1 MSEKSKKRLLIEQK
15 QNQLKMAGLENK
27 IMQFDIK
34 ILELEEEIERI
45 EENKRLSQEALEEL
59 QNLVFEE

>member
-15 QNQLKMAGLENK
+15 QNQLKMASLENK

-45 EENKRLSQEALEEL
+45 EENKRLSGEALEEL
-59 QNLVFEE
+59 QSLVFEE

>member
-15 QNQLKMAGLENK
+15 QNQLKIAGLENK

-45 EENKRLSQEALEEL
+45 EENKRLSNEALEEL